1 MKFSP
6 RERIVKAKIHLQKQ
20 SPFFAHLVMNM
31 NIREDKSI
39 PTMGVN
45 FKGNA
50 VYNPEFITEL
60 SDSQIKGVLCHEVMH
75 VALCHLLRAGK
86 RDHML
91 FNVSADL
98 LINWMITKENYDLPE
113 GVLLPTPNGDYTIDT
128 PDKQIEINV
137 EGKTAEEIYD
147 ILNKELPPAPCS
159 GGSSGQGEG
168 EGEGDNRGLPKGFD
182 EHIYGEELSESQK
195 RVVEKEWKGKLVDA
209 ATAAK
214 TRGSLPGY
222 MERLLDELLHPKLNW
237 KSILYQYLTK
247 DLLYNFTY
255 RRPGRRSYSTG
266 IYTPMEIKE
275 NLDITVTIDCSGSI
289 SQKEYTDFVSE
300 VIGIAN
306 AFEQIKMN
314 LVYWD
319 TEIRNEIEVT
329 RSNQKD
335 LIEAEVPGGG
345 GTSISCLQ
353 DKYRTERPPQLMVH
367 LTDGYIEDSPELP
380 YSKHLF
386 VLSKGG
392 TENIVQKY
400 GIVTKLEHT

>member
-50 VYNPEFITEL
+50 IYNPEFISEL

-91 FNVSADL
+91 FNISADL
-98 LINWMITKENYDLPE
+98 LINWMITKEHYELPE
-113 GVLLPTPNGDYTIDT
+113 GVLLPQPNGDYIIET
-128 PDKQIEINV
+128 PEKQIEINV
-137 EGKTAEEIYD
+137 DGKTAEEIYD
-147 ILNKELPPAPCS
+147 ILNKELPPCPS
-159 GGSSGQGEG
+159 PKPGDGEG
-168 EGEGDNRGLPKGFD
+168 NGSYRGMAPGFD
-182 EHIYGEELSESQK
+182 EHFYGEDLSESEK

-214 TRGSLPGY
+214 TRGRLPAY
-222 MERLLDELLHPKLNW
+222 MERLLDDLLHPKLNW

-289 SQKEYTDFVSE
+289 SKKEYTEFVSE

-314 LVYWD
+314 LLYWD
-319 TEIRNEIEVT
+319 TDVQNEIEVT
-329 RSNQKD
+329 RANQKD
-335 LIEAEVPGGG
+335 IIDAEIPGGG
-345 GTSISCLQ
+345 GTTISCLK
-353 DKYRTERPPQLMVH
+353 DRYTAERPPQLMVH
-367 LTDGYIEDSPELP
+367 LTDGYIENNPDLP

-392 TENIVQKY
+392 QDNIVQNY
-400 GIVTKLEHT
+400 GIVTKLENN